1 MSLPRHIAT
10 IVLTL
15 TWLALPIASQAALP
29 PAESSPPIERSPA
42 ATEQGTALATLSIKV
57 GDEIIPYPVFA
68 IYLMPGER
76 RSIEPVLETQTSRFE
91 VAAAGGTLESV
102 DSQLLGDGEQAWLW
116 TAPDTPGV
124 YPLTVRRSDDS
135 VMMTVH
141 AFVMTPAS
149 DVINGR
155 LNCYRL
161 GGYPQH
167 ALRGQAIYDP
177 PEGFVEVTDANRDTR
192 ISPHFT
198 LGEFVAKQRSD
209 YPKYVALRE
218 RLLLKLEMIVE
229 QLAEAGYQA
238 SGLHIMSGFRTPWY
252 NASIGNV
259 PYSRHVWGGAADI
272 FVDEAPKDGVMDDL
286 NGDGRIDAA
295 DARVIYNLIETLSQE
310 RWYQPFVGGMG
321 LYGPKPGVRGPFVHV
336 DVRGFRARW

>member
-1 MSLPRHIAT
+1 MPRTRPRKPLLTLLMLTLLATAAHASLPPDASGPAVEPASETAERGAT
-10 IVLTL
+10 
-15 TWLALPIASQAALP
+15 
-29 PAESSPPIERSPA
+29 
-42 ATEQGTALATLSIKV
+42 LATLSVKI

-76 RSIEPVLETQTSRFE
+76 RSIEPVLETRDSRFQVTVTDGDLDAVGE
-91 VAAAGGTLESV
+91 A
-102 DSQLLGDGEQAWLW
+102 LLGDGEQAWLW
-116 TAPDTPGV
+116 TAPETPGL
-124 YPLTVRRSDDS
+124 YPLTVRRLDDQ
-135 VMMTVH
+135 VMMTIN
-141 AFVMTPAS
+141 AFVMTPAD
-149 DVINGR
+149 DVANGQ
-155 LNCYRL
+155 LNGYRL
-161 GGYPQH
+161 GDYPRRK
-167 ALRGQAIYDP
+167 LRGQSIYEP
-177 PEGFVEVTDANRDTR
+177 PAGFVEVNASNRQTR

-286 NGDGRIDAA
+286 NGDGRVDVA
-295 DARVIYNLIETLSQE
+295 DARVIYDLIERLSGE
-310 RWYQPFVGGMG
+310 RWYQPFTGGMG

-336 DVRGFRARW
+336 DVRGSRARW